1 MTRDYA
7 AEIMSA
13 VASSDI
19 QTLGKLAIELL
30 GMVSADAARREKQA
44 SKKRRQR
51 GTTGDSEGQPGTT
64 SEKGGFPPDPL
75 SSKKQPAA
83 LHRAREA
90 GLKVELVDSD
100 GVPLAEVEAIDDAL
114 VKFAL
119 RHPVAWPAASR
130 FLSRRP
136 LRTWMGWMRQMGK
149 DVGPGSQ
156 FTEDDLATTCDH
168 DEALERPI
176 GSPLGLTAFLG
187 KARQQRLAPP
197 DVRPIT
203 DKPRGSTVAQRTAA
217 NGAEALKDIA

>member
-1 MTRDYA
+1 MTRDFA

-13 VASSDI
+13 VASNDVQS
-19 QTLGKLAIELL
+19 LGKLAIELL

-51 GTTGDSEGQPGTT
+51 GTTGDMQGQPGTT
-64 SEKGGFPPDPL
+64 PEKGGFPPDPL

-90 GLKVELVDSD
+90 GLKVEMVDSD
-100 GVPLAEVEAIDDAL
+100 GVPLAEVEAIDEAL
-114 VKFAL
+114 VKFAGL
-119 RHPVAWPAASR
+119 FPVAWPAASR

-136 LRTWMGWMRQMGK
+136 LRTWMGWMRQMRK

-156 FTEDDLATTCDH
+156 FTEEDLATVCDH

-176 GSPLGLTAFLG
+176 GSPLGLTSFLG
-187 KARQQRLAPP
+187 KAKQQRMTPP

-203 DKPRGSTVAQRTAA
+203 DARKGATVSQRTLDA
-217 NGAEALKDIA
+217 GRKALGLD